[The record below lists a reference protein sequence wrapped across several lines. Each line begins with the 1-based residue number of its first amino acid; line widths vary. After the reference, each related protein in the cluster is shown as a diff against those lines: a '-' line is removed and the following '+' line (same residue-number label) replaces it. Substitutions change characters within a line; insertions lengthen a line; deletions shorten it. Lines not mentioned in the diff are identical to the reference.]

1 MARGLVWLLW
11 DAPDQPCLPSPIAP
25 ARLRSSWLQFQLLLL
40 PLAGRDRKA
49 GASPASPLLILVL
62 PGPLHLI
69 EQKHKNRAR
78 ALLWHPGHEIPLWEC
93 RGAAASPSREKA
105 GPCGRCWSCS
115 WALGSGRIQHSNMG
129 VLVSPN
135 CRGNHPFP
143 AAPGP
148 QPAQLGEPGTFP
160 VSGERPGHPL
170 PLPWARRGLLSTY
183 LMASD
188 PRNPQIPP
196 LPQGPV
202 TSQGHHGSF
211 PQPSSPGKR
220 P

>member
-1 MARGLVWLLW
+1 MAPGLVWLLW
-11 DAPDQPCLPSPIAP
+11 DAPGQLCLPPTAP
-25 ARLRSSWLQFQLLLL
+25 ARLRSSWLQFQLPLL
-40 PLAGRDRKA
+40 PLAGRGRKA
-49 GASPASPLLILVL
+49 GASSASPLLILVL

-93 RGAAASPSREKA
+93 TGAAASPSREKA
-105 GPCGRCWSCS
+105 GPCGHCWSCS
-115 WALGSGRIQHSNMG
+115 WALGSGRIQHSNTRA
-129 VLVSPN
+129 LLSPN

-148 QPAQLGEPGTFP
+148 QPAQLGEPGTFL
-160 VSGERPGHPL
+160 VSGGRPGHPR
-170 PLPWARRGLLSTY
+170 PLPWARRGRPSTY

-188 PRNPQIPP
+188 PRNPQTPPTPTGTSHIPRP
-196 LPQGPV
+196 PWLI
-202 TSQGHHGSF
+202 
-211 PQPSSPGKR
+211 PQPSSPGRR